1 MLLSKTRRDT
11 NLKIL
16 LYMYVAVYAWFLVWT
31 IIDGVR
37 GKEPW
42 WDVTADLI
50 LLPLG
55 GIGMFLFLNSVAN
68 PSLKSAWKVI
78 SILMVIGQIIVN
90 VIARHR
96 MLAGK
101 TDFDPEGLSE
111 WGILFTDLISV
122 LLLAPMLV
130 MNVMFAFR

>member
-1 MLLSKTRRDT
+1 M
-11 NLKIL
+11 
-16 LYMYVAVYAWFLVWT
+16 VVYALFLVWT
-31 IIDGVR
+31 IIDGVK

-42 WDVTADLI
+42 WDVTTDFI

-55 GIGMFLFLNSVAN
+55 GIGMFLFLFSVAD

-78 SILMVIGQIIVN
+78 SILIVAGQITVN

-96 MLAGK
+96 LLAGK

-111 WGILFTDLISV
+111 WGILFTDLITV
-122 LLLAPMLV
+122 VLLAPMFV
-130 MNVMFAFR
+130 MNVMFAFS